1 MARGERVTAGTDA
14 LEHVVR
20 PPAGEPAGA
29 IVLLHG
35 RGTDQYD
42 LEPLIGV
49 LDPRR
54 RLLGVTPRAP
64 LTLPPGGAHWYIS
77 RRVGFP
83 DPDTF
88 RSTYDLTGGWLD
100 SLLAEHGLGH
110 DRLVLG
116 GFSQGTVMSYAIGL
130 GAGRPRPAGIVALS
144 GFMPTVE
151 DFSLDLAGLER
162 YPVAIGHGTNDP
174 VIGVEWGRQARDAL
188 VSAGADVT
196 YREYPLAH
204 AVDPRYL
211 AELANWVED
220 RLP

>member
-1 MARGERVTAGTDA
+1 MTRGERVTAGTDV

-83 DPDTF
+83 DPATF
-88 RSTYDLTGGWLD
+88 RSTYDLTSGWLD
-100 SLLAEHGLGH
+100 ALLAEHGLGH

-116 GFSQGTVMSYAIGL
+116 GFSQGTVMSYAVGL
-130 GAGRPRPAGIVALS
+130 GGGRPRPAGIVALS

-151 DFSLDLAGLER
+151 GFSLDLEGLER

-211 AELANWVED
+211 AELASWVED